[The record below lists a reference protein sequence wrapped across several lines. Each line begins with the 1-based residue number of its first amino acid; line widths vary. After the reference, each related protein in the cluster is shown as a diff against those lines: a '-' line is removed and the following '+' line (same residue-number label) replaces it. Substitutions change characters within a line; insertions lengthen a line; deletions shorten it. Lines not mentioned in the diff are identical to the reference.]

1 MDMQRFYVRYN
12 LGKER
17 FARLF
22 GAGKG
27 SILKYE
33 KNDPTLRPQTKE
45 RIEKAIRVI
54 EKYNLVHPEVRHN
67 FEPVFM
73 GLCRRLNE
81 EEHDEYAARFKELY
95 EKES

>member
-1 MDMQRFYVRYN
+1 MNMQQFYVIYN

-17 FARLF
+17 FAQLF

-27 SILKYE
+27 SIIKYE
-33 KNDPTLRPQTKE
+33 KDDPTLRPQTKE

-67 FEPVFM
+67 FNPVFI
-73 GLCRRLNE
+73 GLYRQWNK
-81 EEHDEYAARFKELY
+81 EEHDKYAAKFKELY